1 MEIITLTS
9 SDCHEDYW
17 NWPGGVLR
25 TVLAHKRFSRTSNHS
40 VCPKQNSPPP
50 TPASGLP
57 VPLLCVFSHQWSRPA
72 MTGLA
77 MTLLH
82 PSSCPSN
89 TISLQVHPIFFAW
102 GHLSSHLRPAL
113 LEDFIT
119 FLYQLGQVQIRD
131 RSSGYL
137 NSPPHQKQSSEGA
150 WHDQKAIRPLY
161 RIKEE
166 LNVRLQ
172 DGLGTGQC
180 HSPSPVGSHGTHM
193 VTGALTSVQCCS
205 RRGAVHVDWTLTP
218 SPSEGSD
225 MW

>member
-1 MEIITLTS
+1 MKIIGIDQMGYSEQCWPIRGSPELLFRVSKTEFTTS
-9 SDCHEDYW
+9 HTCFWTACTPSLC
-17 NWPGGVLR
+17 
-25 TVLAHKRFSRTSNHS
+25 F
-40 VCPKQNSPPP
+40 QSPMIK
-50 TPASGLP
+50 T
-57 VPLLCVFSHQWSRPA
+57 CQ
-72 MTGLA
+72 LA

-102 GHLSSHLRPAL
+102 GHLSSQLRPAL

-166 LNVRLQ
+166 LNVRFQ

-180 HSPSPVGSHGTHM
+180 HSLSPVGSHGTHM